1 MLMKLPHK
9 DFKWLTEQ
17 EITSLDVTEID
28 ADGDVGLI
36 LEVSNKLNLFNLL
49 TIVIVNKMKFSV
61 S

>member
-36 LEVSNKLNLFNLL
+36 LKVSNKLNLFNLL